1 MVTPDLPA
9 PPTSGGRVRTFH
21 LLRELG
27 RRHTVDVL
35 APELSEPEAL
45 DASREICRRLWL
57 YEPVTEGLL
66 SRWHRQARSLLTGR
80 LHHPQTRVR
89 EMLARATRAESYDV
103 LHFVTPYLFPYL
115 PSEVH
120 PPSLVDFFG
129 TSVGIRRE
137 LRTCSGL
144 VSRSKTRLRYR
155 LALRG
160 ERRALRNADGALAIS
175 ETDREFLQRLLPGA
189 RIEVVPNGVD
199 TDYFAPQDVPETL
212 GRLAFVGDMSFRPN
226 VEGALFLVRE
236 ILPRLLGEDSRIRLF
251 LVGRDPAAEVLAL
264 AEHEAVRVTGSVPDV
279 RPYMAGAGVVVVPL
293 LGGSGVRNK
302 TLEAMA
308 MGRAV
313 VSTSMGVEGLDVARG
328 SDVSVADDPEDFA
341 RAVLEL
347 LASRDRRT
355 GMGNN
360 ARACVCVCVCASALR
375 LGDERPK
382 GRGVLRGAH
391 ARGSSS
397 GRLDAITLV
406 PRAMKGVPSV
416 SVVVPVLDAAR
427 TLPGC
432 LEALDALDPVPHEIL
447 LVDNGSKD
455 GSRELLTDFAERHTG
470 HRVRVIDEARRG
482 AAAARNAG
490 IRLAAGEIIAFTD
503 SDCSPAKDWLREV
516 TNPFSDASV
525 AAVAGRVVASPAA
538 STLELFSAL
547 YTLRLP
553 ETPSRHRR

>member
-1 MVTPDLPA
+1 MRILMVTPDLPA

-103 LHFVTPYLFPYL
+103 LHFVTPYLFPSL

-360 ARACVCVCVCASALR
+360 ARACVLRHYGWETSAQ
-375 LGDERPK
+375 K
-382 GRGVLRGAH
+382 A
-391 ARGSSS
+391 
-397 GRLDAITLV
+397 
-406 PRAMKGVPSV
+406 
-416 SVVVPVLDAAR
+416 
-427 TLPGC
+427 
-432 LEALDALDPVPHEIL
+432 EAFYA
-447 LVDNGSKD
+447 
-455 GSRELLTDFAERHTG
+455 ELIR
-470 HRVRVIDEARRG
+470 EARAPG
-482 AAAARNAG
+482 
-490 IRLAAGEIIAFTD
+490 D
-503 SDCSPAKDWLREV
+503 S
-516 TNPFSDASV
+516 
-525 AAVAGRVVASPAA
+525 
-538 STLELFSAL
+538 
-547 YTLRLP
+547 
-553 ETPSRHRR
+553 TPSL